1 MSVKAIL
8 RDKGFHDRQASDER
22 LYMKRVAGCRG
33 LKSFKEVYDET
44 KVRVACHMAK
54 STNIG
59 ITAGWEYEYGKKFK
73 TIKRE
78 AEEVMKKVQED
89 VAFGI
94 GSARIRSEHHKN
106 WRTVWKTLKKIIND
120 GTKRNKVDSF
130 RTKILQSQI
139 PLGFDKG
146 D

>member
-1 MSVKAIL
+1 MKAINCRVTPVAGYIMNVCNLRKGDLELIDMSVKAIL
-8 RDKGFHDRQASDER
+8 RDEGFHERQASDER
-22 LYMKRVAGCRG
+22 LYVKRVAGCRG

-59 ITAGWEYEYGKKFK
+59 ITAGWEYEYGKEFK

-94 GSARIRSEHHKN
+94 GSLRIRSEHHKN
-106 WRTVWKTLKKIIND
+106 WRTV
-120 GTKRNKVDSF
+120 
-130 RTKILQSQI
+130 
-139 PLGFDKG
+139 
-146 D
+146 